1 MDDKIIAQ
9 KQQLGKAEHGGNL
22 CRWGL
27 HLKLL
32 SPPPRLPVCVGG
44 CPGWGEPR
52 RATHFP
58 GVSPQLPPATDRW
71 RSLRALQLR
80 EAEVG
85 KLERLVAGE
94 APDLTHSSVCLLGP
108 APGLNLDCTWG
119 HNFCGSES

>member
-1 MDDKIIAQ
+1 M
-9 KQQLGKAEHGGNL
+9 EET
-22 CRWGL
+22 
-27 HLKLL
+27 
-32 SPPPRLPVCVGG
+32 CVGG
-44 CPGWGEPR
+44 DCISNCLAPLPAFRCVWGGALGGENREGRPTFR
-52 RATHFP
+52 